1 MADSDRNQVRI
12 KVILDSDEAKG
23 KLAELQ
29 GKIDELFGRGGNGG
43 GAGSVSTGGTGGG
56 AESSQPTP
64 ANNASQHNK
73 NGQEQARGF
82 RNQFQ
87 KDIPILG
94 KLMGGAIGGMVTKM
108 LVDGIELTR
117 LSGYHPGE
125 SQYWRN
131 RQLDATKGA
140 LTGGVAGLAGGM
152 MIGGPLGALI
162 GGIGGM
168 IYGALKSTKI
178 SDEKQR
184 IFAEQTALNLNRGNA
199 ESDQQ
204 FKSRIASMAFA
215 RTMSFEQSRE
225 KRIGRGV
232 EDFKKYLAEAQK
244 YQEEAKLRTE
254 GKWNPHEA
262 MVYRRRND
270 MWGSYRKEIV
280 YDKAEDGN
288 SENVKTALANA
299 EQMKNSAYERLH
311 YAFEQK
317 YLAKQI
323 SQWEGSDFAKDAYA
337 QRGITIGGAGFDI
350 TNANEPIIKHLADI
364 SAKLSKFAE
373 LTGRGNQ
380 MSVAEMFDV
389 YKMLGLQ

>member
-82 RNQFQ
+82 CNQFQ
-87 KDIPILG
+87 KYIPILG
-94 KLMGGAIGGMVTKM
+94 KLMGDAIGGMVKKM

-140 LTGGVAGLAGGM
+140 LTTGVAGLVGGM

-184 IFAEQTALNLNRGNA
+184 IFAEQTALNLNRGNS

-204 FKSRIASMAFA
+204 FKSRIASIAFA
-215 RTMSFEQSRE
+215 RSMSFEQSRE

-232 EDFKKYLAEAQK
+232 EDFQKYLAAAQK

-254 GKWNPHEA
+254 GKWNPHKA
-262 MVYRRRND
+262 MVYRRRNNR
-270 MWGSYRKEIV
+270 WVSYRREIV
-280 YDKAEDGN
+280 YDKAEDGK

-299 EQMKNSAYERLH
+299 EQMKNSAYERLY

-323 SQWEGSDFAKDAYA
+323 SPWEGSDFAKDAYA

-380 MSVAEMFDV
+380 MSIAEMSEV
-389 YKMLGLQ
+389 SKMFGLQ